1 MGWWDRGDEVR
12 LATLEDTLYF
22 GLEILAE
29 IVVLQVVNDADV
41 VDVLAVGGYEPV
53 SIDLLF

>member
-1 MGWWDRGDEVR
+1 MR